1 MGGLR
6 SLDNNFLQK
15 QRENKRQL
23 LSLTQPHT
31 QKKKQKNPTHKHQAE
46 ATEHRE
52 KQLKNFKYLENASQ
66 SQYQ

>member
-31 QKKKQKNPTHKHQAE
+31 QKKKNPTHKHQAE

>member
-23 LSLTQPHT
+23 LSLSHNHT
-31 QKKKQKNPTHKHQAE
+31 HKKNPTHKHQAE

>member
-23 LSLTQPHT
+23 LSLSH
-31 QKKKQKNPTHKHQAE
+31 NHTHKHQAE